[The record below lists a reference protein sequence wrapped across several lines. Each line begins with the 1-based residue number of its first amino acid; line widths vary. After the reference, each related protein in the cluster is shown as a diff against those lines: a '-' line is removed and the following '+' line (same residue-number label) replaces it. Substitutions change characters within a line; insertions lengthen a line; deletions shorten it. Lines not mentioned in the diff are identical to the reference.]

1 MKIDDIKVG
10 DTMEIN
16 GVDENQKPIVIK
28 FEIVEKS
35 WYESKVKPGFFFH
48 GAKCRFDNG
57 AEEILPFLTIE
68 FASKK

>member
-1 MKIDDIKVG
+1 MKIDQVKVG

-16 GVDENQKPIVIK
+16 GIDNNQMPIVIK

-35 WYESKVKPGFFFH
+35 WYESKVKPGTFFS

-57 AEEILPFLTIE
+57 AEEVLPFLTIE
-68 FASKK
+68 FARKI